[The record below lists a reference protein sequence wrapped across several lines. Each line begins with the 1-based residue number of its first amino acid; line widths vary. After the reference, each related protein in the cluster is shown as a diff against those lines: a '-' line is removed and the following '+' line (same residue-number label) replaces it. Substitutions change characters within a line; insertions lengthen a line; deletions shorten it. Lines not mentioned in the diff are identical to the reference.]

1 MYLFMISLK
10 YKEVE
15 SVNFLLTL
23 LIGIIAGVVD
33 VLPMIKMKVDKYS
46 CLSAF
51 VYYLIVPFII
61 FDINWFGSLWWL
73 RGGIVSI
80 LMAIPVIILVAK
92 EDKKSP
98 LAMTIM
104 SIILGSIIGM
114 IGHFLKLM

>member
-1 MYLFMISLK
+1 M
-10 YKEVE
+10 
-15 SVNFLLTL
+15 NFLLTL

-46 CLSAF
+46 ITSAF
-51 VYYLIVPFII
+51 VYYLIVPFVIYG
-61 FDINWFGSLWWL
+61 INWFGNLWWL

-98 LAMTIM
+98 IAMTIM
-104 SIILGSIIGM
+104 SIILGSIIG
-114 IGHFLKLM
+114 IAGHFLNLM